1 MKNFLNESS
10 YRYII
15 LFAVFLIV
23 SSVCLVGISG
33 ESSDVKITKNKTIK
47 TEDDIIISY
56 DVYEPKHNDSQ
67 KYGVIIGHGFTSNK
81 ESMHLTALTLAKNGF
96 VVVTLDFRG
105 HGRSGGTLSMGS
117 SDNSEGLTKD
127 ILAVKKYLDKRE
139 DVIHHDYGIIGH
151 SMGGRAAFSACVN
164 DDSFTTMAGIAP
176 SIDHDFI
183 EEDIPENLLIVS
195 AEYDIL
201 FPPEVNRKVISKRHD
216 INENDVN
223 YNERYED
230 QTTTSKIKII
240 PNADHQSILWSSET
254 HEAIERW
261 FTESYDI
268 DEEQDSTFSL
278 NIYTII
284 GLLSA
289 SSAFFTLVYLIHNER
304 DKNDHTVIK
313 TKKDLNFKKL
323 TKDYFLYSFLF
334 VIPGFLIFSP
344 LLILPP
350 LFTSIYIAILSGS
363 FLGTAYLL
371 RKIVKENDHTLK
383 DKIKRYITDSRSD
396 YIYGCVYGLS
406 LLLIVKIFISDHYM
420 NLTLIISRFPY
431 FIMTAVILFF
441 FFSVDNIFFF
451 DILDTSKKASKLSYI
466 KSIIVY
472 SSYRSIYITVVMVA
486 LSLIAMDTTY
496 MLPYAIGLFVTIGI
510 TSVLINRFTGSKKI
524 TAAAVSILTASVLVS
539 ITAILDPISMIL

>member
-15 LFAVFLIV
+15 LLAVFLIV
-23 SSVCLVGISG
+23 SSACLVGISD
-33 ESSDVKITKNKTIK
+33 ESSDVKITKNKTVE
-47 TEDDIIISY
+47 TEDDVTISY
-56 DVYEPKHNDSQ
+56 DVYEPRHNDSQ
-67 KYGVIIGHGFTSNK
+67 KYSVIIGHGFTSNK

-96 VVVTLDFRG
+96 VVITLDFRG

-127 ILAVKKYLDKRE
+127 ILAVKTYLDKRE

-151 SMGGRAAFSACVN
+151 SMGGRAAFSACVM
-164 DDSFTTMAGIAP
+164 DESFTTMAGIAP
-176 SIDHDFI
+176 SIDHEFI
-183 EEDIPENLLIVS
+183 EKDRPENLLIVS

-216 INENDVN
+216 IDENDVD
-223 YNERYED
+223 YNKRYED
-230 QTTTSKIKII
+230 QTTSKIKII
-240 PNADHQSILWSSET
+240 PNADHQSILWPSET
-254 HEAIERW
+254 HETIERW

-268 DEEQDSTFSL
+268 DEEQDSTFTL

-289 SSAFFTLVYLIHNER
+289 SSAFFTLVYIIHNER
-304 DKNDHTVIK
+304 DKDDHTLIK

-371 RKIVKENDHTLK
+371 RKIAKENNHTLK
-383 DKIKRYITDSRSD
+383 DKIKRYLKGSRSD
-396 YIYGCVYGLS
+396 LIYGMIYGAS
-406 LLLIVKIFISDHYM
+406 LLFIVKIFISDHYL

-441 FFSVDNIFFF
+441 FFSVDSIFFF
-451 DILDTSKKASKLSYI
+451 DILDTSKKASKLSSI

-496 MLPYAIGLFVTIGI
+496 MLPYAIGLFIAIGI

-524 TAAAVSILTASVLVS
+524 TAVAVSILTASVLVS
-539 ITAILDPISMIL
+539 ITAIFDPISMIL